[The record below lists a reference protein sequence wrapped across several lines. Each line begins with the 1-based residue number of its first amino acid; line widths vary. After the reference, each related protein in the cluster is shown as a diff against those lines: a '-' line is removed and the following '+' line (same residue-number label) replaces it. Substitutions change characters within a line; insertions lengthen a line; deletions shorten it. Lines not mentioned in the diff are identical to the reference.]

1 VGKADYVWIPF
12 VAIIILVVV
21 FWRQISGFF
30 GGLSD
35 SATNKEQYDKG
46 KAVFYDNDRWLGEG
60 SYKSCAMCHTSDWQV
75 EPGKKVEMV
84 DYKEGDPVILEDIAT
99 KYSAGMLGT
108 TDQLYEQVMRC
119 LSDPNRIYGGKVS
132 VNAPYL
138 QDLLEYVRKQ

>member
-1 VGKADYVWIPF
+1 MGKADYAWIP
-12 VAIIILVVV
+12 IGLILIVVV
-21 FWRQISGFF
+21 IFWKQISGLFT
-30 GGLSD
+30 GVSD

-60 SYKSCAMCHTSDWQV
+60 SYASCAMCHAEDWV
-75 EPGKKVEMV
+75 REDGKTVKMA
-84 DYKEGDPVILEDIAT
+84 DYKEGDPLILDGIAT
-99 KYSAGMLGT
+99 KFSAGMLGT